1 MAATC
6 NKACQLASTHVVA
19 IFGQPANKPS
29 GRKVRRLSP
38 SFLKKDRESIE
49 RKMMNVGD
57 VRSNIAMAQHGRV
70 QESKLKHVLQLARP
84 KCLGEVT
91 GQLPSMNG
99 KSTV

>member
-1 MAATC
+1 
-6 NKACQLASTHVVA
+6 
-19 IFGQPANKPS
+19 
-29 GRKVRRLSP
+29 
-38 SFLKKDRESIE
+38 
-49 RKMMNVGD
+49 MNVGD